1 MAYDFEEADGD
12 RIDNITSHADYT
24 TTVSCSFWV
33 KAESNPGS
41 HQAIFVSKG
50 KDGANEPNIR
60 FLWTPAG
67 GGDVYTAVYAG
78 GGFNEWKADYSPTTG
93 AWEHWYFEI
102 DWTTNPD
109 THLFWVNGV
118 AKTMTHNFG
127 SNNITPSTTA
137 TQTITLGGS
146 DTGDANNADALI
158 SDVAFWTDIVGETR
172 AQGLYNAGN
181 GGLAAALYPT
191 NLVEDIPLRVD
202 PDNRKGGA
210 GSLVNTPVLSTDNP
224 FTATILRASASNSA
238 STGTAVSVSAP
249 TGTTTGDVVV
259 VSLHGNGQTTFV
271 DNNTTIP
278 TPVNLTAGTKTV
290 DATSATTASISVTLG
305 RLYLLSVA
313 SKTEITADPNQP
325 TATGTGLSF
334 AVPANGTVV
343 YDNSSSS
350 RRRVTFLWAV
360 ATATGSTTVVIDF
373 GGQTQVTSIWSIEEI
388 AYGFDTVAPIVQAAQ
403 NSSPSSAVTSI
414 TATLSAFGASGNA
427 TFGCGAIGNGTDTI
441 TAGTSFT
448 QLTQT
453 KDATENNLNLI
464 TEYRLANDTTVD
476 MSFTSQAE
484 VGIIGVEIKASTS
497 TFTASSVSDYKP
509 NTTGGHTVSIY
520 SRTIQSGDP
529 STYNFTMGATG
540 RWSIIADTY
549 KSPNTTSF
557 FDVAPSTSNAANAD
571 NSDAATIDAPTIT
584 TLTAK
589 AIHVV
594 HGYFDDGAAGNPS
607 GPSGYYA
614 AGADNDEPQVAVLK
628 HITTASATGAQTV
641 TGTSVAPRIALS
653 YAIRDINSVVA
664 SVLAKAI
671 FMTTNTSF
679 WGS

>member
-50 KDGANEPNIR
+50 KDGANEPNCR

-67 GGDVYTAVYAG
+67 GGDVYTVAYAG
-78 GGFNEWKADYSPTTG
+78 GGFHEWKADYSPTTG
-93 AWEHWYFEI
+93 SWEHWYFEI

-109 THLFWVNGV
+109 THRFWVNGV
-118 AKTMTHNFG
+118 EKTMTHNFG
-127 SNNITPSTTA
+127 TNNITPSTTA

-158 SDVAFWTDIVGETR
+158 SDVAFWSDIVGVTR
-172 AQGLYNAGN
+172 AQGLYNSGN

-249 TGTTTGDVVV
+249 TGTTTGDTVVV
-259 VSLHGNGQTTFV
+259 TLHGNGQTTFV
-271 DNNTTIP
+271 DNNGA
-278 TPVNLTAGTKTV
+278 TP
-290 DATSATTASISVTLG
+290 
-305 RLYLLSVA
+305 
-313 SKTEITADPNQP
+313 
-325 TATGTGLSF
+325 
-334 AVPANGTVV
+334 
-343 YDNSSSS
+343 
-350 RRRVTFLWAV
+350 
-360 ATATGSTTVVIDF
+360 
-373 GGQTQVTSIWSIEEI
+373 
-388 AYGFDTVAPIVQAAQ
+388 
-403 NSSPSSAVTSI
+403 
-414 TATLSAFGASGNA
+414 
-427 TFGCGAIGNGTDTI
+427 
-441 TAGTSFT
+441 
-448 QLTQT
+448 
-453 KDATENNLNLI
+453 
-464 TEYRLANDTTVD
+464 
-476 MSFTSQAE
+476 
-484 VGIIGVEIKASTS
+484 
-497 TFTASSVSDYKP
+497 FTASSVSDYKP
-509 NTTGGHTVSIY
+509 NTSGGHTVSIY
-520 SRTIQSGDP
+520 YRTIQAGDP
-529 STYNFTMGATG
+529 ATYNFTMGATG

-557 FDVAPSTSNAANAD
+557 FDVAPSTSNAANVD
-571 NSDAATIDAPTIT
+571 DSAATTINAPTIT
-584 TLTAK
+584 TLTGK

-594 HGYFDDGAAGNPS
+594 HGYFDDGSAGNPS

-653 YAIRDINSVVA
+653 YAIRDINSSLAA
-664 SVLAKAI
+664 STYV
-671 FMTTNTSF
+671 NSF
-679 WGS
+679 YGPGGYF